1 MNRADL
7 IGPTVPLT
15 CPICGGIVTRGWL
28 RDVPDYISGERFD
41 IGSCQSC
48 GVMVTEDA
56 PAPDRMGGYYGKR
69 YRGRRHSVTT
79 HFRARWRRAAVRRA
93 FEPGFRGRLLD
104 IGCGTGEFL
113 LEMQRAGW
121 QVAGTELD
129 AEAMATARRHG
140 LQVTS
145 GLPLTPDMLG
155 TFDAVTCW
163 HVLEH
168 VADPRGLIRSAARLL
183 APAGVFH
190 VSVPDAESR
199 HARWFG
205 ANWFHFDVPRHLVH
219 FSRGS
224 LLKALADAGFV
235 VESVTRAVVEY
246 DWFGVVQ
253 GALNAVSAKPNVLF
267 ERLTTGRFPPGTI
280 LRDRA
285 LAAVAGPLL
294 GIAAIPVLAV
304 DVLLSGGATIG
315 VLARRARGSNPDG

>member
-1 MNRADL
+1 VNRADPN
-7 IGPTVPLT
+7 GPTVPLT
-15 CPICGGIVTRGWL
+15 CPICGRTITRGWL
-28 RDVPDYISGERFD
+28 RGVPDYISGERFD
-41 IGSCQSC
+41 IGSCQGC
-48 GVMVTEDA
+48 GVLITEDA
-56 PAPDRMGGYYGKR
+56 PAPDRVNGYYGPR

-79 HFRARWRRAAVRRA
+79 HLRARRRRAAVRRA

-113 LEMQRAGW
+113 LEMRRAGW
-121 QVAGTELD
+121 QTAGTELD
-129 AEAMATARRHG
+129 AEAMAAAQRHG

-145 GLPLTPDMLG
+145 ALPLTPDMLG

-183 APAGVFH
+183 APSGVLH

-219 FSRGS
+219 FSRRS
-224 LLKALADAGFV
+224 LLQALADEGFV
-235 VESVTRAVVEY
+235 EASATRVVVEY
-246 DWFGVVQ
+246 DWFGIVQ

-267 ERLTTGRFPPGTI
+267 ERLTTGRFPPGTG
-280 LRDRA
+280 LRDRT
-285 LAAVAGPLL
+285 LAAVAGPLF

-315 VLARRARGSNPDG
+315 VLARRARA

>member
-1 MNRADL
+1 VNRADPN
-7 IGPTVPLT
+7 GPTVPLT
-15 CPICGGIVTRGWL
+15 CPICGRTITRGWL
-28 RDVPDYISGERFD
+28 RSVPDYISGERFD
-41 IGSCQSC
+41 IGSCQGC
-48 GVMVTEDA
+48 GVLVTEDA
-56 PAPDRMGGYYGKR
+56 PAPGRIADYYGPR
-69 YRGRRHSVTT
+69 YRGRRHSLTT
-79 HFRARWRRAAVRRA
+79 HHRARRRRAAIRRA

-129 AEAMATARRHG
+129 ADAVAIARRHG

-145 GLPLTPDMLG
+145 GLPLTPDALG
-155 TFDAVTCW
+155 TFDAITCW

-168 VADPRGLIRSAARLL
+168 VADPRGLLRSAAQLL

-190 VSVPDAESR
+190 VSVPDAASR

-219 FSRGS
+219 FSRNS
-224 LLKALADAGFV
+224 LLKALADEGFV
-235 VESVTRAVVEY
+235 EESVTRVVVAY

-267 ERLTTGRFPPGTI
+267 ERLTTGRFPPGTS
-280 LRDRA
+280 LRDRV

-294 GIAAIPVLAV
+294 GIAAVPVLAA

-315 VLARRARGSNPDG
+315 VLARRARR